1 MFEEY
6 LQDASDFLQ
15 MAESASASGND
26 TKAKRYYRACVFCA
40 SSAMEA
46 FVNYIADSFS
56 KAKSLDPYELAYL
69 NDKQLSFAPGKGVS
83 EKTEYHP
90 VDGKLRVLLARFS
103 PTFDFTAPIW
113 DEFMQLKNLRD
124 SLVHPRTPEDHT
136 PMSSYAGQVPR
147 GLRTTIGLM
156 NDLSQAVF
164 QSPLRKQLLDLS
176 PE

>member
-6 LQDASDFLQ
+6 LRDAADFLQ
-15 MAESASASGND
+15 IAKSASDSGND
-26 TKAKRYYRACVFCA
+26 TKAKSYYRACVFCA

-56 KAKSLDPYELAYL
+56 KAKSLEPHELAYL
-69 NDKQLSFAPGKGVS
+69 NDKQLFFAPSKGLS

-103 PTFDFTAPIW
+103 PTFDFSAPMW
-113 DEFMQLKNLRD
+113 DQFMQLKNLRD
-124 SLVHPRTPEDHT
+124 SLVHPRTPEDDT
-136 PMSSYAGQVPR
+136 PITTYAGEVPR
-147 GLRTTIGLM
+147 GLTATITLM
-156 NDLSQAVF
+156 DEVSRAVF
-164 QSPLRKQLLDLS
+164 QSPLRKQLLDLT